1 VSTIRVALGDS
12 FNYNYALTGPTTLY
26 VSPTPSVE
34 VDVIDAADGTVKA
47 TIPCT
52 ITGALNVT
60 FPLEDATSVRSM
72 NTLVFRV
79 TTAASVQTY
88 PTNGEQGLLVF

>member
-34 VDVIDAADGTVKA
+34 VDVIDVSDGTVRA

-52 ITGALNVT
+52 ITGPLNVT
-60 FPLEDATSVRSM
+60 FPLEDATGVRSM

-79 TTAASVQTY
+79 TIGSTVQTY
-88 PTNGEQGLLVF
+88 PTIGEQGLLVF